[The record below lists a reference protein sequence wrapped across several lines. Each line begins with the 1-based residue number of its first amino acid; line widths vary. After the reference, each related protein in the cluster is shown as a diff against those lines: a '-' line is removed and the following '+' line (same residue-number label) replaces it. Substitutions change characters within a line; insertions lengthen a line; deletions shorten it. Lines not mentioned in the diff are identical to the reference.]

1 MNDQAP
7 YSVENKIK
15 IGQRADFFFAAFH
28 QEFNSNM
35 NIIVMHILFI

>member
-1 MNDQAP
+1 MTKLLIQSKTRSKLDR
-7 YSVENKIK
+7 
-15 IGQRADFFFAAFH
+15 GQIFFAAFH

>member
-1 MNDQAP
+1 MNDQDP

-15 IGQRADFFFAAFH
+15 IGQRADLFAAFH